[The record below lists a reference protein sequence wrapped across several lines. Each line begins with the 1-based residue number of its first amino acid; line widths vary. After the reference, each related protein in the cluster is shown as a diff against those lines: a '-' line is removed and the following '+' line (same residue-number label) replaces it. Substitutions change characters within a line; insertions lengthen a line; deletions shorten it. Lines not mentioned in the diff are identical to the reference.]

1 MLYGGTHTPRV
12 LLYVCC
18 VHITC
23 MPSIISVQQLRDSSK
38 IAAVQMPGTENPA
51 DYFTKILPRA
61 ATVEQI
67 NTMLFDL
74 PKGKQGTTIE
84 GSDKTIGATVQGSVE
99 KLMSNSTN
107 KRGRAAGK
115 RKKKRN

>member
-1 MLYGGTHTPRV
+1 
-12 LLYVCC
+12 
-18 VHITC
+18 

-61 ATVEQI
+61 ATVEHI
-67 NTMLFDL
+67 NKMLFDL
-74 PKGKQGTTIE
+74 PKCKQGTAIE
-84 GSDKTIGATVQGSVE
+84 GSAKTIGATVQGSVE